1 MQIYFWRWGKL
12 ALILL
17 TILFGF
23 GTSVYADTQLS
34 NSTLSNKQ
42 VVKQMFQV
50 FANVNSKPSEFSKYM
65 SSDYVQNADGHTLNY
80 QGFLTHV
87 TGLHSAMKSI
97 HFTFDQIVAEGD
109 VVATHHI
116 AHGMKKDGQPV
127 KTEFFAFFTLKNH
140 KIVRCTEVSRMLIGT
155 AADKNLSYH

>member
-1 MQIYFWRWGKL
+1 MQLYFLRCSKL
-12 ALILL
+12 ALMLL

-23 GTSVYADTQLS
+23 STSVYADTQPS
-34 NSTLSNKQ
+34 NSSLSNKQ
-42 VVKQMFQV
+42 VVKEMFQV
-50 FANVNSKPSEFSKYM
+50 FANVNSKPSEFAKYM
-65 SSDYVQNADGHTLNY
+65 SSNYVQTADGHTLNY

-87 TGLHSAMKSI
+87 AGLHSAMKSI

-116 AHGMKKDGQPV
+116 AHGIKKDGHPI

-140 KIVRCTEVSRMLIGT
+140 KIIQCQEVSRMLVGT
-155 AADKNLSYH
+155 AADKSLSYH

>member
-12 ALILL
+12 ALML
-17 TILFGF
+17 TILLGF

-34 NSTLSNKQ
+34 NALLSNKQ
-42 VVKQMFQV
+42 IVKQMFQV

-65 SSDYVQNADGHTLNY
+65 SSDYIQSADGHTLNY

-87 TGLHSAMKSI
+87 EGLHSAMKSI
-97 HFTFDQIVAEGD
+97 HFTFEQLVAEGN

-116 AHGMKKDGQPV
+116 AHGIKKDGRSV

-140 KIVRCTEVSRMLIGT
+140 KIVRCAEVSRMLIGT
-155 AADKNLSYH
+155 TADKNLSYH